1 MKEKVYALLEEVNK
15 KIIQYEGQDM
25 LEDEIV
31 ESMEIMDIV
40 VKLEEELGIEI
51 GPEYI
56 VPEYFM
62 TKDTIVKMVEDVR
75 NGQ

>member
-1 MKEKVYALLEEVNK
+1 MKEKIYALLEEVNK
-15 KIIQYEGQDM
+15 KIVQYDGENM

-51 GPEYI
+51 GPENI

-62 TKDTIVKMVEDVR
+62 TKDTIVKMVEEI
-75 NGQ
+75 QK

>member
-15 KIIQYEGQDM
+15 KIVQYEGENM

-75 NGQ
+75 KEQ